1 MRPPSHWSEC
11 MSWGW
16 RRYVSVAQRR
26 AQAARAAD
34 KLRKKG
40 VTLQPVRLNG
50 RAIARSF
57 WGKSW
62 CEHLEKFSDYENR
75 LPRGRSYVRNG
86 SVFHLDIQAGKIS
99 ARVSGS
105 RLYDVNIAI
114 KPLPRNKWK
123 DLKTRCAGGVGTL
136 LELLQGRLASQ
147 VMTAVTD
154 RERGLFPLPK
164 EIALDCSLPGLA
176 AMWQHLAGG
185 LSRGGGR

>member
-1 MRPPSHWSEC
+1 MRPPLHWSEC

-16 RRYVSVAQRR
+16 RPYVSVAQRR

-40 VTLQPVRLNG
+40 VILQPVRLNG

-86 SVFHLDIQAGKIS
+86 SVFHLDIQAGKV
-99 ARVSGS
+99 AAPVSGP

-123 DLKTRCAGGVGTL
+123 GLKARCAGGVGTL

-147 VMTAVTD
+147 VIAAVTH
-154 RERGLFPLPK
+154 RQTRPLPV
-164 EIALDCSLPGLA
+164 P
-176 AMWQHLAGG
+176 Q
-185 LSRGGGR
+185 